1 MKETIYNL
9 LAQQGDM
16 TWQQITMHILVS
28 AVIGLFIFISYV
40 ISHKGTIYSKKFGV
54 TLIVLTVMTGTV
66 MTVIGNNIAL
76 SLGMVGALSIVRF
89 RTAIKDSR
97 DTVYIFWT
105 IIVGICCGVGDY
117 LVAAVGSSAIFLIFL
132 IMGAIRSDNRMLL
145 IIRAKRSRCE
155 NIESQVFRYFGT
167 GAVPSTPVPKSTVRM
182 SSGMS
187 WNTLLLNTTIRPSS
201 TTAPLPP
208 FAPCGNSAL
217 PTTTA
222 GRKSMT
228 MCTPAFWSA
237 VTAAVPCLP

>member
-76 SLGMVGALSIVRF
+76 SLGMV
-89 RTAIKDSR
+89 AIKDSR

-155 NIESQVFRYFGT
+155 NIESQIFRYFGT
-167 GAVPSTPVPKSTVRM
+167 GAVLRVK
-182 SSGMS
+182 
-187 WNTLLLNTTIRPSS
+187 NTTEENAEYIYELSRKILEKVQKQHP
-201 TTAPLPP
+201 
-208 FAPCGNSAL
+208 AL
-217 PTTTA
+217 TDDFYNLGQIESVNIVA
-222 GRKSMT
+222 QSDEIYN
-228 MCTPAFWSA
+228 
-237 VTAAVPCLP
+237 